1 MALDSIEKLK
11 VYILMDTDCAPL
23 VADLILLCHERDVK
37 LSLSDNTQAD
47 AIEVPDSTSRYL
59 HGILN
64 IVYPTP
70 FFLGGGRV
78 GSNKNKST
86 QIQMWRH

>member
-1 MALDSIEKLK
+1 
-11 VYILMDTDCAPL
+11 MDTYCAPL
-23 VADLILLCHERDVK
+23 VADLILFCHERDVI

-64 IVYPTP
+64 IVYPPP
-70 FFLGGGRV
+70 FFFFGGG

-86 QIQMWRH
+86 QIQMW